1 MASRVIKASEDSSA
15 PRAPQRASAPPA
27 AAPDADAMVQ
37 DATAEVA
44 NRLARAEEEAAAQ
57 LEAARQQ
64 GLEEGRQSA
73 AEYTELST
81 RLDEQLQT
89 GLEKEALHAA
99 VDATRELIALELK
112 QRPRAIVDVVKRA
125 LGSAKHQKEIFV
137 RAHPKDAAVLRENK
151 RELLDSLSR
160 ARDIDIRDDAA
171 VSQGGCVVETEIGM
185 VDAEIGSQLERLGRL
200 LVGPS

>member
-1 MASRVIKASEDSSA
+1 MASRVIKAGEDMGLG
-15 PRAPQRASAPPA
+15 RQPQRVSVPP
-27 AAPDADAMVQ
+27 PQDADAMVQ
-37 DATAEVA
+37 DAQAEVA
-44 NRLARAEEEAAAQ
+44 GRLARAEEEAAAQ
-57 LEAARQQ
+57 MEAARQQ
-64 GLEEGRQSA
+64 GVEEGRQSA
-73 AEYTELST
+73 AEFTELSS
-81 RLDEQLQT
+81 RLAEQLGV
-89 GLEKEALHAA
+89 GLEKEALQAA
-99 VDATRELIALELK
+99 VEATRELIALELK

-171 VSQGGCVVETEIGM
+171 VVQGGCVVETEIGM

-200 LVGPS
+200 LVGRN